1 MSTIGHWTRRTSR
14 TTTAVYQ
21 VTDRL
26 HAGRAVRVPS
36 DQIATTVSGWL
47 AELGAD
53 SPMVEDLARAVRVG
67 NWPAARALED
77 LLSVDVTV
85 AA

>member
-1 MSTIGHWTRRTSR
+1 MSTLWTRRTLGQS
-14 TTTAVYQ
+14 TIYQ
-21 VTDRL
+21 VADRL
-26 HAGRAVRVPS
+26 HRERAVRVTS
-36 DQIATTVSGWL
+36 EEIAATVSCWL
-47 AELGAD
+47 AELDVD
-53 SPMVEDLARAVRVG
+53 SPMVDDLARAVRTG

>member
-1 MSTIGHWTRRTSR
+1 MSTIGHWRRRTSR
-14 TTTAVYQ
+14 SATVYQ
-21 VTDRL
+21 VSDRL
-26 HAGRAVRVPS
+26 HAGRAVWVSS

-53 SPMVEDLARAVRVG
+53 SPMVDDLARAVRAG
-67 NWPAARALED
+67 DWPAAHALQD
-77 LLSVDVTV
+77 ILSVQVT